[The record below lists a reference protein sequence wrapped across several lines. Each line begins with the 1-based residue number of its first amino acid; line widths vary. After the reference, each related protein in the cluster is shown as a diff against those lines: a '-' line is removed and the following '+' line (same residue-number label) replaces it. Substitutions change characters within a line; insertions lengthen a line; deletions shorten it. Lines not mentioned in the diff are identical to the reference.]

1 MERQKGG
8 RERKER
14 RGLKREEGKR
24 KDKNVCVK
32 GASCMCVVARKRA
45 TNLHTNSFGLILS
58 DCLSLLVT
66 IWGCRIVVLCCE

>member
-45 TNLHTNSFGLILS
+45 SKLTY
-58 DCLSLLVT
+58 
-66 IWGCRIVVLCCE
+66 